1 MTRSYPPGLC
11 ALCGGKRSAGRVTH
25 TVDLGSTVVVVRNV
39 EAKVCD
45 QCGEPWF
52 DDATVA
58 HLERIVHE
66 ARARGVEVEVVSL
79 P

>member
-1 MTRSYPPGLC
+1 MRRHAPRG
-11 ALCGGKRSAGRVTH
+11 AGTH
-25 TVDLGSTVVVVRNV
+25 SVDLGNTVVVVRNA
-39 EAKVCD
+39 EATVCD
-45 QCGEPWF
+45 QCGESWL

-66 ARARGVEVEVVSL
+66 ARARGVQVEVVSW

>member
-1 MTRSYPPGLC
+1 MTRRFASGLC
-11 ALCGGKRSAGRVTH
+11 PLCGGKRVSGRTTFSA
-25 TVDLGSTVVVVRNV
+25 DLGTVVVVRNV
-39 EAKVCD
+39 PATVCD

-52 DDATVA
+52 EDATVA

-66 ARARGVEVEVVSL
+66 ARARGVQVGVVSL